1 MSEAAFDYIIVGAGS
16 AGCVLADRLTAD
28 GRSKVLLLEAGP
40 TDATAL
46 VSMPKGFGKL
56 LTDPKR
62 VHYIP
67 TAADGDIP
75 GETWIRGKMLGGSSS
90 VNGMMYFRGHPE
102 DYEEWVALGAAG
114 WGWDVMSRAFAAT
127 ERQLR
132 PSVCQDHGE
141 LGDRLIAAAGALG
154 VPRVENLNH
163 DEQFGIGYAP
173 RTIRDG
179 RRTSAASAFLKPA
192 MRRHNLQVETGV
204 SIDRI
209 LFEGTRTTGVR
220 GRRGGAPVE
229 YAARREVIVS
239 TGGLFSPQL
248 LQRSGIGPAA
258 SLAALGIPV
267 VHDAPGVG
275 ANLLEH
281 RLQMMHYR
289 LDRPISANPRLQGLG
304 LLRSALRY
312 ALGRKG
318 VLAAGSYDVGAF
330 FKTDPA
336 LDRPDCELLM
346 APYGYLFQPD
356 GSTKVPDFPSFHMFG
371 YPLRSRSK
379 GTIRLASADP
389 DVPAV
394 IKPNYLSDP
403 YDRQVTVAMFRFI
416 RRLVATSPLADV
428 IAEELAPGRQIESD
442 EDIVELYRTRG
453 QAGYHACGTVAMG
466 GEDAPLD
473 SELRV
478 RGVSGLRVVDG
489 SVMPTMLSANTNGP
503 IMAIGWRA
511 AELILRRRN

>member
-1 MSEAAFDYIIVGAGS
+1 MSGADADYIIVGAGS

-40 TDATAL
+40 TDATPL

-56 LTDPKR
+56 LADPKR

-102 DYEEWVALGAAG
+102 DYEEWVSLGATG

-132 PSVCQDHGE
+132 PSVTGDHGE

-154 VPRVENLNH
+154 VPQVDNLNH
-163 DEQFGIGYAP
+163 EGQFGVGYAP
-173 RTIRDG
+173 RTIRNG
-179 RRTSAASAFLKPA
+179 RRVSAAEAFLKPA
-192 MRRHNLQVETGV
+192 KRRANLQVETGFSV
-204 SIDRI
+204 DRVT
-209 LFEGTRTTGVR
+209 FEGTRATGVV
-220 GRRGGAPVE
+220 GRRDGVPVTFI
-229 YAARREVIVS
+229 AKREVIIS

-248 LQRSGIGPAA
+248 LQRSGIGPA
-258 SLAALGIPV
+258 SELSALGVPV

-275 ANLLEH
+275 SNLLEH

-289 LDRPISANPRLQGLG
+289 LNRPISANPQLRGLG
-304 LLRSALRY
+304 LMQSALRY
-312 ALGRKG
+312 ALRRKG

-330 FKTDPA
+330 FKSDPS

-356 GSTKVPDFPSFHMFG
+356 GTTKIPDYPSFHMFG

-389 DVPAV
+389 DVPAI

-403 YDRQVTVAMFRFI
+403 YDQTVTVAMFRFI
-416 RRLVATSPLADV
+416 RRLTATSPLADV
-428 IAEELAPGRQIESD
+428 IAEELSPGVRIESD
-442 EDIVELYRTRG
+442 EDIINLYRTSG

-473 SELRV
+473 PELRV

-489 SVMPTMLSANTNGP
+489 SIMPTMLSANTNGP
-503 IMAIGWRA
+503 IMAVGWRA